1 MTARLVRIGVIAIV
15 AFALGLV
22 LARAILP
29 SQPALPATEL
39 VTVLPGPRALPPL
52 SLVRHDGKA
61 MGEDDFKGHWTLVF
75 FGFTHCP
82 DICPTTLALLART
95 TRSLSDLPAPER
107 PRVLFVSVDPERDD
121 ARQLAAYVTFFDPT
135 FIGATGSAAQVAKA
149 AAAFSVPYAK
159 VALPDGG
166 YTIDHGAGIFVV
178 DPAGGIVALATGA
191 RDAAV
196 LARDYRKVVAFVER
210 TR

>member
-39 VTVLPGPRALPPL
+39 ATVLPAPRALPAL
-52 SLVRHDGKA
+52 SLVRHDGQA
-61 MGEDDFKGHWTLVF
+61 LGAEYFKGHWTLVF

-95 TRSLSDLPAPER
+95 THSLADLPAPEQ
-107 PRVLFVSVDPERDD
+107 PRVLLVSLDPERDD
-121 ARQLAAYVTFFDPT
+121 ARQLAAYVTFFDPA
-135 FIGATGSAAQVAKA
+135 FIGATGSAAQVARA
-149 AAAFSVPYAK
+149 AAAFSVPYAR

-178 DPAGGIVALATGA
+178 GPSGGIVAIASGA
-191 RDAAV
+191 RDPAV
-196 LARDYRKVVAFVER
+196 LARDYRKIVDFVER